1 MRLLTPRRSTSNRL
15 NIFLSST
22 LSFQYRRHFQGFTM
36 KKSVISIAVVT
47 GLLTGCGTFNLGY
60 VQSQA
65 GRTAEQQQLD
75 TLTCKDTARL
85 AAESGDR
92 QVGNFLLGMTIV
104 GAPIAYELDRSKQR
118 EVFKECMQGKGYSIT
133 SDQVPNTS
141 SSTTKDTPQN
151 LLAVTNAKIDLPSG
165 WDQKDLSDAMKAS
178 GTVFYRLNT
187 SIDSGLMLFT
197 RKRVDTPDVS
207 AYVKSR
213 IAQQSNNLD
222 NSITK
227 DISKTTINGLPIWQ
241 VEVTGNL
248 KTDTKIPITYLLT
261 FFESADEVVL
271 INIWTSPANFGYQ
284 KESYQQILRTIS
296 GISPRFPISSPS
308 L

>member
-1 MRLLTPRRSTSNRL
+1 
-15 NIFLSST
+15 
-22 LSFQYRRHFQGFTM
+22 M

-65 GRTAEQQQLD
+65 GKTADQQQLD
-75 TLTCKDTARL
+75 TLTCKDTAKL
-85 AAESGDR
+85 VSESGDR
-92 QVGNFLLGMTIV
+92 QVAQFLLGFTIV
-104 GAPIAYELDRSKQR
+104 GYPIAYELDKSKKR

-133 SDQVPNTS
+133 SDQVPSPDTS
-141 SSTTKDTPQN
+141 PKP
-151 LLAVTNAKIDLPSG
+151 LATTNAKIDLPAG
-165 WDQKDLSDAMKAS
+165 WEPRVMPDNVKND
-178 GTVFYRLNT
+178 GGIFHGFNT
-187 SIDSGLMLFT
+187 SIDTGLILFT
-197 RKRVDTPDVS
+197 RKRSDVPDVS

-213 IAQQSNNLD
+213 TAAQANNLD
-222 NSITK
+222 NSNTTNIL
-227 DISKTTINGLPIWQ
+227 KTTINGLPVWQ

-248 KTDTKIPITYLLT
+248 KIGPDTPLKFFLT
-261 FFESADEVVL
+261 FFESSDEVVL
-271 INIWTSPANFGYQ
+271 INIWTNRTNFSYQ

>member
-22 LSFQYRRHFQGFTM
+22 LSFQYRRHFQGVTM

-60 VQSQA
+60 VQPQA
-65 GRTAEQQQLD
+65 GRTSEQQQLD

-104 GAPIAYELDRSKQR
+104 GAPIAYELDKSKKR

-133 SDQVPNTS
+133 SDQVPSPDTS
-141 SSTTKDTPQN
+141 PKP
-151 LLAVTNAKIDLPSG
+151 LATTNAKIDLPAG
-165 WDQKDLSDAMKAS
+165 WEPRVMPDNVKND
-178 GTVFYRLNT
+178 GGIFHGFNT
-187 SIDSGLMLFT
+187 SIDTGLILFT
-197 RKRVDTPDVS
+197 RKRSDVPDVS

-213 IAQQSNNLD
+213 TAAQANNLD
-222 NSITK
+222 NSNTTNIL
-227 DISKTTINGLPIWQ
+227 KTTINGLPVWQ

-248 KTDTKIPITYLLT
+248 KIGPDTPLTFFLT
-261 FFESADEVVL
+261 FFESSDEVVL
-271 INIWTSPANFGYQ
+271 INIWTNRTNFSYQ

>member
-1 MRLLTPRRSTSNRL
+1 
-15 NIFLSST
+15 
-22 LSFQYRRHFQGFTM
+22 M

-60 VQSQA
+60 VQPQA
-65 GRTAEQQQLD
+65 GRTSEQQQLD

>member
-22 LSFQYRRHFQGFTM
+22 LSFQYRRHRQGVTM
-36 KKSVISIAVVT
+36 KKSVVSIAVVT

-65 GRTAEQQQLD
+65 GKTADQQQLD
-75 TLTCKDTARL
+75 TLTCKDTAKL
-85 AAESGDR
+85 VSESGDR
-92 QVGNFLLGMTIV
+92 QVAQFLLGFTIV
-104 GAPIAYELDRSKQR
+104 GYPIAYELDKSKKR

-133 SDQVPNTS
+133 SDQVPSTDTS
-141 SSTTKDTPQN
+141 PKP
-151 LLAVTNAKIDLPSG
+151 LATTNAKIDLPAG
-165 WDQKDLSDAMKAS
+165 WEPRVMPDNVKND
-178 GTVFYRLNT
+178 GGVFYGLNT
-187 SIDSGLMLFT
+187 SIDTGLILFT
-197 RKRVDTPDVS
+197 RKRSDVPDVS

-213 IAQQSNNLD
+213 TAVQANNLD
-222 NSITK
+222 NSNTTNIVQ
-227 DISKTTINGLPIWQ
+227 TTINGLPVWQ
-241 VEVTGNL
+241 VEVTGNI
-248 KTDTKIPITYLLT
+248 KTGAKISITYLLT
-261 FFESADEVVL
+261 FFESSDEVVL
-271 INIWTSPANFGYQ
+271 VNIWTNRANYEYQ